1 MPTPIEEFD
10 AQVEILLAGAS
21 HERCLCI
28 DARRRRVCGRRCLNG
43 LRHGGVSKPE
53 AIRRRLWCH
62 QCTSR
67 CVPSAILATNI
78 AQLSDAECFKAARQ
92 HHVKAEWIPSVIDSS
107 ACLQHPNATTS
118 ITGRPIKYQVNLIS
132 KSGADVLG
140 PVFCN
145 PNLYCDTRKAA
156 LKGLIH
162 TVQAMMGFYRTVPG
176 DAMPSVLQVQLW
188 KRALVG
194 FGKCAQ
200 WYATVF
206 AQSWCR
212 PLKRLLQGSKQGNGT
227 LAGFIHRFFNEDLYV
242 VLPHVEN
249 GARSKQALNQSN
261 VLFLDD
267 ARDRKALQMI
277 LQQAKSASTMY
288 KRICL
293 MVPSNT

>member
-118 ITGRPIKYQVNLIS
+118 ITGRPIKYQ
-132 KSGADVLG
+132 
-140 PVFCN
+140 
-145 PNLYCDTRKAA
+145 
-156 LKGLIH
+156 
-162 TVQAMMGFYRTVPG
+162 
-176 DAMPSVLQVQLW
+176 
-188 KRALVG
+188 LVG
-194 FGKCAQ
+194 ITDNE
-200 WYATVF
+200 TVREAIASFPAGEVASRASMHPFF
-206 AQSWCR
+206 AKHRHPVGVVHQ
-212 PLKRLLQGSKQGNGT
+212 LLPT
-227 LAGFIHRFFNEDLYV
+227 LDII
-242 VLPHVEN
+242 
-249 GARSKQALNQSN
+249 
-261 VLFLDD
+261 VLF
-267 ARDRKALQMI
+267 
-277 LQQAKSASTMY
+277 
-288 KRICL
+288 
-293 MVPSNT
+293 SNKL